1 MEVRAM
7 ALLRSITWVLV
18 LIAASFAGPN
28 VPAQLMAA
36 VRDAVHTLARRWL
49 AFRS

>member
-1 MEVRAM
+1 M

-28 VPAQLMAA
+28 MPAQGLTAIREA
-36 VRDAVHTLARRWL
+36 LGTLGRRL
-49 AFRS
+49 FAFRW

>member
-1 MEVRAM
+1 M
-7 ALLRSITWVLV
+7 ALLRSFTWILV

-28 VPAQLMAA
+28 VPAQVMTLIREACGTL
-36 VRDAVHTLARRWL
+36 VRRLF

>member
-1 MEVRAM
+1 M
-7 ALLRSITWVLV
+7 ALLRSFTWALL

-28 VPAQLMAA
+28 VPVQFMAA
-36 VRDAVHTLARRWL
+36 VREAVATLGRRLL